1 MFRKYKNKVKK
12 AIGNGHKKGAPKEKE
27 VPKTPKNK
35 RLPTQVPRSPDVT
48 EPVSLYDSTGS
59 ERSLLRGYS
68 SGASS
73 VCSDFEDD
81 RDRTRSLNRVGLK
94 EIQSN
99 LLACGESGCQVAR
112 METPLGKPIEE
123 IYDGVHSGPV
133 LGSGVAGIVREVVHK
148 GTGVHYAVKC
158 LDLGLVKS
166 AEGLQAL
173 RDEIFIMCTLDYPN
187 IMQLIEAY
195 ESETEIYLIQ
205 VRSAKCCLYFKIC
218 MLIFSFSGRFQHLCS
233 GGDLFDRLDEQPDFH
248 YTESQCCRLVKQM
261 LAAVRYLHSHKIIHR
276 DLKLENFL
284 FESSDPDSELCMI
297 DFGLSKHFRYVG
309 EEHHDAVGTPYS
321 VAPEVIKG
329 AYDEKCGA

>member
-12 AIGNGHKKGAPKEKE
+12 AIGKKGHKGAPPIKGTEASRC
-27 VPKTPKNK
+27 VTPKENIA
-35 RLPTQVPRSPDVT
+35 TQGLPRSPDIT
-48 EPVSLYDSTGS
+48 QPMSSYGSTGS
-59 ERSLLRGYS
+59 ERSLVRGYS

-73 VCSDFEDD
+73 IGSEFGDD
-81 RDRTRSLNRVGLK
+81 DQDHTHRDRVGLK
-94 EIQSN
+94 EIQSS
-99 LLACGESGCQVAR
+99 LLACGESGCRVVR

-123 IYDGVHSGPV
+123 MYDGVHSGPV

-205 VRSAKCCLYFKIC
+205 
-218 MLIFSFSGRFQHLCS
+218 HLCS

-248 YTESQCCRLVKQM
+248 YTEAQCCRLVKQM
-261 LAAVRYLHSHKIIHR
+261 LASVRYLHSHKIIHR

-284 FESSDPDSELCMI
+284 FETQDPDSELCMI
-297 DFGLSKHFRYVG
+297 DFGLSKHFQFVG

-329 AYDEKCGA
+329 TYDERCGA

>member
-12 AIGNGHKKGAPKEKE
+12 AIGKSQKGAPKVKE
-27 VPKTPKNK
+27 DPCSSAAKDAPH
-35 RLPTQVPRSPDVT
+35 PPSASPDIT
-48 EPVSLYDSTGS
+48 QPISSYGSTGS
-59 ERSLLRGYS
+59 ERSLVRGYS

-73 VCSDFEDD
+73 VGSEFGEDQD
-81 RDRTRSLNRVGLK
+81 VTQSLDRVGLK
-94 EIQSN
+94 EIQSS
-99 LLACGESGCQVAR
+99 LLACGEGCRFVR

-205 VRSAKCCLYFKIC
+205 P
-218 MLIFSFSGRFQHLCS
+218 LCG

-248 YTESQCCRLVKQM
+248 YTEAQCCRLVKQM
-261 LAAVRYLHSHKIIHR
+261 LASVRYLHSHKIIHR

-284 FESSDPDSELCMI
+284 FESQDEDSQLCMI
-297 DFGLSKHFRYVG
+297 DFGLSKHFQFVG

-329 AYDEKCGA
+329 AYDERCGT